1 MPSTTLQYYY
11 ITMDVNDFS
20 NYTILIVDDVY
31 LNIVLVEKMLKR
43 YNFNVKSATGGEQ
56 ALEIVSEEKPS
67 LILLDLMMPNM
78 DGFEV
83 LNILRKKPET
93 KDIPVVILSALNSEA
108 DIKRGLDAGANGY
121 ITKPVIMSRLI
132 EAVKAALGE

>member
-1 MPSTTLQYYY
+1 
-11 ITMDVNDFS
+11 MDVNDFS

-132 EAVKAALGE
+132 EAVKAALGED

>member
-1 MPSTTLQYYY
+1 
-11 ITMDVNDFS
+11 MDVNDFS

-83 LNILRKKPET
+83 LNILRKKDAT

>member
-1 MPSTTLQYYY
+1 
-11 ITMDVNDFS
+11 MDVNDFS

>member
-1 MPSTTLQYYY
+1 
-11 ITMDVNDFS
+11 MDVNDFS

-132 EAVKAALGE
+132 EAVKEALDED

>member
-1 MPSTTLQYYY
+1 
-11 ITMDVNDFS
+11 MDVNDFS

-132 EAVKAALGE
+132 EAVKEALGE

>member
-1 MPSTTLQYYY
+1 
-11 ITMDVNDFS
+11 MDANDFS
-20 NYTILIVDDVY
+20 NYTILVVDDVY

-43 YNFNVKSATGGEQ
+43 YNFNVKSATAGEQ
-56 ALEIVSEEKPS
+56 ALKMVSEEKPS

-83 LNILRKKPET
+83 LNILHKNQDT

-132 EAVKAALGE
+132 EAVKEALGE

>member
-1 MPSTTLQYYY
+1 
-11 ITMDVNDFS
+11 MDVNDFS

-132 EAVKAALGE
+132 EAVKDALDED